1 MELAE
6 QIAMVLVV
14 FALLGGL
21 LWLLKKRGMAAL
33 PLGFGTVRRRGAA
46 TRRMEILERVPLT
59 PQHAIH
65 LVRVAGKAVL
75 IGTAPSPCTI
85 LDATL
90 AEAFPAALPP
100 TIMTPEHCSETTPI

>member
-1 MELAE
+1 MELTE

-46 TRRMEILERVPLT
+46 NRRVEILERVPLT

-65 LVRVAGKAVL
+65 LVRVAGKVVL
-75 IGTAPSPCTI
+75 IGTAPSSCTI
-85 LDATL
+85 LDASVP
-90 AEAFPAALPP
+90 EALPASLP
-100 TIMTPEHCSETTPI
+100 QNILSQGQ